1 MGMALVNSCIDM
13 GAKVTC
19 IYGNINIPLNDR
31 ATNLQALSAE
41 KMHSSVMENI
51 EQQDIFIACA
61 AVSDYHVKNPASQK
75 IKKNGD
81 KLILELTP
89 SKDILSDVC
98 KMEKKPLCIG
108 FAAETQNTLKN
119 AQNKLKNKACDV
131 VILNDVSNDE
141 IGFNSDENQVVFI
154 SQNNQQNIA
163 QNSKSKIAGKILK
176 IFIKEFL

>member
-1 MGMALVNSCIDM
+1 
-13 GAKVTC
+13 
-19 IYGNINIPLNDR
+19 
-31 ATNLQALSAE
+31 
-41 KMHSSVMENI
+41 
-51 EQQDIFIACA
+51 
-61 AVSDYHVKNPASQK
+61 
-75 IKKNGD
+75 
-81 KLILELTP
+81 
-89 SKDILSDVC
+89 
-98 KMEKKPLCIG
+98 MEKKPLCIG